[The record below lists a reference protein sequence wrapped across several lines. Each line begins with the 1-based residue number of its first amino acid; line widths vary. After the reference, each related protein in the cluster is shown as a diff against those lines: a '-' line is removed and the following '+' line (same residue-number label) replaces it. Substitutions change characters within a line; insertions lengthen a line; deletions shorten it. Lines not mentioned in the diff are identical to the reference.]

1 VIESIQAKLGEELQR
16 NSIDAYIAYTPGNI
30 FYTTGFASPLKSIF
44 WRMWGGDLAVIPANG
59 LSPALILSDFV
70 APAAP
75 STTNIADIRT
85 YRTWVENRELDII
98 SATQAHGSWLESPT
112 RPAQFDLTEVHRIL
126 QSILIERD
134 LQKSVI
140 GTDLRYMHKET
151 YDQLVEKN
159 PGCTFVDCT
168 DLLYTLRAVK
178 YPEEITSLRNAALLF
193 ESGVNRSIKNLKPD
207 HSAQVIKHEYLAG
220 VISHVLADRSLGE
233 YRSSFG
239 FVSAGNGSQMAF
251 GTQNQLQSTDLIKFD
266 CGAILNGYA
275 SDCGRTF
282 VCGKATGPQKQMY
295 EALASTHETIRSMM
309 KPGIKLSE
317 IAITAE
323 QQVRDSGFP
332 NYTRGHFGHSIGLDD
347 FVEEPPF
354 IATNDHSVLVPGMV
368 MCIETPYY
376 SKQLGSIQI
385 EDMILITE
393 SGHEN
398 FNSLTYDLVEV

>member
-1 VIESIQAKLGEELQR
+1 MIESIQAKLREELQR
-16 NSIDAYIAYTPGNI
+16 TSIDAYIAYTPGNI

-44 WRMWGGDLAVIPANG
+44 WRMWGGDLAVIPASE
-59 LSPALILSDFV
+59 LPAALILSDFV

-75 STTNIADIRT
+75 IATNITDIRT
-85 YRTWVENRELDII
+85 YRTWVENRELDVI
-98 SATQAHGSWLESPT
+98 SATETQGSWLESPT

-126 QSILIERD
+126 QNILTERG
-134 LQKSVI
+134 LQNGVI

-151 YDQLVEKN
+151 YDQLVENN
-159 PGCTFVDCT
+159 PNCAFVDCT
-168 DLLYTLRAVK
+168 DLLYSLRAVK
-178 YPEEITSLRNAALLF
+178 YPEEIASLRNAALLF
-193 ESGVNRSIKNLKPD
+193 ESGVTHSIKNLKPD

-220 VISHVLADRSLGE
+220 VIAHVLEDRSLGE

-239 FVSAGNGSQMAF
+239 FVSAGSGSQMAF
-251 GTQNQLQSTDLIKFD
+251 GTQSQLQDTDLIKFD

-282 VCGKATGPQKQMY
+282 VCGKATGAQKQMY
-295 EALASTHETIRSMM
+295 EALASTHETIRAMM
-309 KPGIKLSE
+309 KPGIKVSD

-323 QQVRDSGFP
+323 QQVRDSGYP

-354 IATNDHSVLVPGMV
+354 IASNDNSILVPGMV

-376 SKQLGSIQI
+376 SKELGSIQI

-398 FNSLTYDLVEV
+398 FNSLSYKLVEV